1 MLLDDDIVTDGKP
14 EPRAFSRRLRC
25 EKRIEHLFFHL
36 GWNAGAVVANPDFHT
51 ITKTF
56 GRGSKGWHV
65 VSAVRF
71 RLAFGRCIEA
81 VRDQIQKRPRDVLRE
96 NISFAGSRIKRPLQR
111 DIEAL
116 FLGPRAVPGKI
127 EAFLDD
133 GIDINKSVFT

>member
-1 MLLDDDIVTDGKP
+1 MERPMPVPSPAGFVVKNGLNI
-14 EPRAFSRRLRC
+14 FS
-25 EKRIEHLFFHL
+25 FTS
-36 GWNAGAVVANPDFHT
+36 GWNTGAVVANPDFHT
-51 ITKTF
+51 IAKTF

-96 NISFAGSRIKRPLQR
+96 DIGLAGGQIKRPLQR

-116 FLGPRAVPGKI
+116 FLGPRPVPGEI
-127 EAFLDD
+127 EAFLDN
-133 GIDINKSVFT
+133 GIDVNAPVFT